1 MPAVVLPA
9 VRAPIEILPDRAPS
23 VFVLDYGVVQV
34 TGRGVDTKEKYFIYS
49 GMADVAENHCKIM
62 TQEVVAAS
70 EINVIAAKEL
80 AEKARDDNERLF
92 YEMIVDHL
100 RGVRRRYLR
109 TLKVFAR
116 KSGRLELKK

>member
-1 MPAVVLPA
+1 
-9 VRAPIEILPDRAPS
+9 
-23 VFVLDYGVVQV
+23 
-34 TGRGVDTKEKYFIYS
+34 
-49 GMADVAENHCKIM
+49 M